1 MIKFFR
7 KVRFGLIG
15 ENKLKKYLLYA
26 VGEIILVVIG
36 ILIALA
42 INNKNVSRTIQKK
55 EQTYLVGLKDEFKI
69 SRNKLQE
76 LINVNK
82 HNYEE
87 ALQIIRY
94 ISNSN
99 EQPDEKQL
107 SELIYNTLVFDLSY
121 NPNNSLL
128 NEMIN
133 SGSLKDISNS
143 ELRIYLTNWVSTL
156 EDITKQE
163 NDLGGQREMIV
174 DMFRTNKQSIR
185 TVFDLSGVT
194 ENELEIAPLNN
205 NSSNLGLLNSTEFE
219 NKLLLFILTS
229 KATEKAHYEPLMK
242 NIDAILKLIE
252 QEIKQ

>member
-7 KVRFGLIG
+7 KVRYQFIG
-15 ENKLKKYLLYA
+15 ENKVKKYLLYA
-26 VGEIILVVIG
+26 LGEIVLVVIG

-69 SRNKLQE
+69 SKNKLQE

-87 ALQIIRY
+87 ALQIIGY
-94 ISNSN
+94 ISNSDV
-99 EQPDEKQL
+99 QPGEKQL

-143 ELRIYLTNWVSTL
+143 DLRIYLTNWVSTL

-163 NDLGGQREMIV
+163 NDLGEQREMIV
-174 DMFRTNKQSIR
+174 DMFRTNEQSIR

-194 ENELEIAPLNN
+194 ENELEMAPLKNN
-205 NSSNLGLLNSTEFE
+205 TSNLNLLNSTEFE

-229 KATEKAHYEPLMK
+229 KATEKAHYVPLMK
-242 NIDAILKLIE
+242 NIDAILELIDL
-252 QEIKQ
+252 EIKQ

>member
-1 MIKFFR
+1 
-7 KVRFGLIG
+7 
-15 ENKLKKYLLYA
+15 
-26 VGEIILVVIG
+26 
-36 ILIALA
+36 
-42 INNKNVSRTIQKK
+42 
-55 EQTYLVGLKDEFKI
+55 
-69 SRNKLQE
+69 
-76 LINVNK
+76 
-82 HNYEE
+82 
-87 ALQIIRY
+87 
-94 ISNSN
+94 
-99 EQPDEKQL
+99 
-107 SELIYNTLVFDLSY
+107 
-121 NPNNSLL
+121 
-128 NEMIN
+128 MIN

-174 DMFRTNKQSIR
+174 DMFRTNKHSIR

-194 ENELEIAPLNN
+194 ENELEIAPLKN

>member
-15 ENKLKKYLLYA
+15 ENKIKKYLLYA
-26 VGEIILVVIG
+26 LGEIILVVIG

-42 INNKNVSRTIQKK
+42 INNNNVKRNIKKK
-55 EQTYLVGLKDEFKI
+55 EQTYLAGLKDEFTI
-69 SRNKLQE
+69 SKNKLQE
-76 LINVNK
+76 LINVNQ
-82 HNYEE
+82 HNYEG
-87 ALQIIRY
+87 ALQIIRH
-94 ISNSN
+94 ISNSDAK
-99 EQPDEKQL
+99 PDEKQF
-107 SELIYNTLVFDLSY
+107 SELLYKTLVFDLSF

-143 ELRIYLTNWVSTL
+143 DLRIFLTNWISNL

-163 NDLGGQREMIV
+163 DDLGEQREMIV
-174 DMFRTNKQSIR
+174 DMFRGNEQSIR

-194 ENELEIAPLNN
+194 KSELKIEPLKNN
-205 NSSNLGLLNSTEFE
+205 TSNLNLLKSTEFE

-229 KATEKAHYEPLMK
+229 EATEKAHYEPLMK
-242 NIDAILKLIE
+242 NIDAILELIE
-252 QEIKQ
+252 LEIKH